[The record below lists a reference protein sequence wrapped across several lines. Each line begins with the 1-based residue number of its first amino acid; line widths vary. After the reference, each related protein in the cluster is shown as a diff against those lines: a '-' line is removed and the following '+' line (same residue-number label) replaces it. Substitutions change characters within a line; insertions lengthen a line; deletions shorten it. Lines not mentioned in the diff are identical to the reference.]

1 MEKNKNF
8 TYVISRRKYNPGE
21 GIQNEKSSGSL
32 QDHLSTCF
40 SSQTS
45 SPFHLNIDQTR
56 IRQEGVQAF
65 PLAKSSSKILQQQI
79 SKSSPRDLLDIVSA
93 LKPKIS
99 ELMIDVYGNYI
110 CQTLFHTCP
119 ADQRLELLIAMKGS
133 FVKIA
138 FHSRGTHALQ
148 NLIAM
153 ANLKE
158 EEEVYCQEFS
168 GNVLLMVKDGNASHV
183 LQKLLTSL
191 RNRYFI
197 IKEILGH
204 VKELALDKLGVCV
217 LKKCCNDPEIMNEI
231 LGDLIVLMQHPYG
244 NYAVQSVLEFWKEEV
259 SCEFSSAIQGR
270 VAQLCLQKYASNV
283 IEKALVIEV
292 VRDIIIRELLTYDKI
307 KELVSNQYGC
317 YVLRTLSLN
326 CKKHDKKLILP
337 EIKKS
342 VSVTYVPK
350 LKPLWQEITK
360 NLTRSAF

>member
-138 FHSRGTHALQ
+138 GSY
-148 NLIAM
+148 I
-153 ANLKE
+153 
-158 EEEVYCQEFS
+158 S
-168 GNVLLMVKDGNASHV
+168 
-183 LQKLLTSL
+183 
-191 RNRYFI
+191 
-197 IKEILGH
+197 
-204 VKELALDKLGVCV
+204 
-217 LKKCCNDPEIMNEI
+217 
-231 LGDLIVLMQHPYG
+231 
-244 NYAVQSVLEFWKEEV
+244 
-259 SCEFSSAIQGR
+259 
-270 VAQLCLQKYASNV
+270 
-283 IEKALVIEV
+283 
-292 VRDIIIRELLTYDKI
+292 
-307 KELVSNQYGC
+307 
-317 YVLRTLSLN
+317 
-326 CKKHDKKLILP
+326 
-337 EIKKS
+337 
-342 VSVTYVPK
+342 
-350 LKPLWQEITK
+350 
-360 NLTRSAF
+360 

>member
-1 MEKNKNF
+1 MNS
-8 TYVISRRKYNPGE
+8 TYTLSKRKYDP
-21 GIQNEKSSGSL
+21 NEVVQSVKSSGSL
-32 QDHLSTCF
+32 QEHLSTGF
-40 SSQTS
+40 SSQNS
-45 SPFHLNIDQTR
+45 LSAHFDSDQSVTW
-56 IRQEGVQAF
+56 QEGVKNF
-65 PLAKSSSKILQQQI
+65 PLTKSSSKVLQQQI
-79 SKSSPRDLLDIVSA
+79 SKSSPRDLIEIVSA
-93 LKPKIS
+93 LKPNIS
-99 ELMIDVYGNYI
+99 ELMIDVYGNYL
-110 CQTLFHTCP
+110 CQTLFHTCS
-119 ADQRLELLIAMKGS
+119 AEQRLELLIAMKGS
-133 FVKIA
+133 FVNIA

-153 ANLKE
+153 TNLKE
-158 EEEVYCQEFS
+158 EEEVYHEEFS
-168 GNVLLMVKDGNASHV
+168 GKILLMIRDVNASHV

-191 RNRYFI
+191 RSRYFI
-197 IKEILGH
+197 IREIIGH